1 MSRIRILTITFAITS
16 LGLAFYLYY
25 SINTTIQETKRV
37 STMEA
42 AIIDQLKLIREA
54 ELGYKA
60 VYGSYTS
67 NWDSLLHFVD
77 SGYFYLIQRTETVI
91 TLDYGADSTSVQ
103 IDTLGR
109 VQVIDS
115 LFGAQK
121 YPNFQLSD
129 LPFVPGI
136 TPKTKFLIWADEIK
150 KANLLVSAI
159 EVWNPSPIDPDRNED
174 SEINIRKP
182 LRFGSRTNIT
192 TAGNWE

>member
-1 MSRIRILTITFAITS
+1 
-16 LGLAFYLYY
+16 LGLAYYLYY
-25 SINTTIQETKRV
+25 SINTTIQETERI

-60 VYGSYTS
+60 VFGQYTS

-77 SGYFYLIQRTETVI
+77 SGYFYIIQRTETVF

-103 IDTLGR
+103 TDTLGR

-115 LFGAQK
+115 LFGAKK
-121 YPNFQLSD
+121 YPNFQLSE

-136 TPKTKFLIWADEIK
+136 SPKTKFLVWADEIK

-159 EVWNPSPIDPDRNED
+159 EVWNPSPIDPDRDED

>member
-16 LGLAFYLYY
+16 LGLAYYLYY
-25 SINTTIQETKRV
+25 SIKTTIQETERI

-60 VYGSYTS
+60 VYGHYTS

-91 TLDYGADSTSVQ
+91 TLDYGADSTSVE

-109 VQVIDS
+109 IQVIDS
-115 LFGAQK
+115 LFGTKK
-121 YPNFQLSD
+121 YPNFQLSE

-136 TPKTKFLIWADEIK
+136 SPKTKFLVWADEIK

-159 EVWNPSPIDPDRNED
+159 EVWNPPPIDPNRDED

>member
-1 MSRIRILTITFAITS
+1 
-16 LGLAFYLYY
+16 
-25 SINTTIQETKRV
+25 
-37 STMEA
+37 MEA
-42 AIIDQLKLIREA
+42 DIIDQLKLIREA

-60 VYGSYTS
+60 VYGKYTS

-77 SGYFYLIQRTETVI
+77 SGYFYITQRTETVI

-109 VQVIDS
+109 KQVLDS
-115 LFGAQK
+115 LFGAHK
-121 YPNFQLSD
+121 YSNFKLAD

-136 TPKTKFLIWADEIK
+136 APKIKFLIWADEIK

-159 EVWNPSPIDPDRNED
+159 EVWNPSPINPNRDED
-174 SEINIRKP
+174 SEINIKKP